1 MSPSST
7 FIITLYALGLAAFL
21 LCVIYIN
28 DDVVQRSHDVTHPQ
42 CHAITLATET
52 AITKNTNPPMMPP
65 IRMPTFFSSDESSL
79 LLGIAVDNGVLD
91 DAVVDIR
98 EVNKERE
105 VNFMAVVVTEDDGL
119 TVGIL
124 TTFVVVTVAK
134 LKQ

>member
-1 MSPSST
+1 
-7 FIITLYALGLAAFL
+7 
-21 LCVIYIN
+21 
-28 DDVVQRSHDVTHPQ
+28 
-42 CHAITLATET
+42 
-52 AITKNTNPPMMPP
+52 MMLP
-65 IRMPTFFSSDESSL
+65 IRTPTFFSSDESSL

-91 DAVVDIR
+91 NAVVDTR

-124 TTFVVVTVAK
+124 TTVVVVTVAK